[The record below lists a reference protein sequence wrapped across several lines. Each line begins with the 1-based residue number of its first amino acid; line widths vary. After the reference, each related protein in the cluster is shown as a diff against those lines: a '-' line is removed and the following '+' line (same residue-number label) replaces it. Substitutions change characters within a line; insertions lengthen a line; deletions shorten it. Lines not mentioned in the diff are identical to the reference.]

1 MVVKKN
7 PHYGVDLRQHTTG
20 AVLKLQEVLFVTNQ
34 CSDYTVVIYK
44 LVFCML
50 FQWNSSMLDAVLNL
64 RITSH
69 LKSSLDWSDRGL
81 FKYVTCLVAI
91 FSIFYFHKIKT
102 GPKDFSIPA

>member
-1 MVVKKN
+1 
-7 PHYGVDLRQHTTG
+7 
-20 AVLKLQEVLFVTNQ
+20 
-34 CSDYTVVIYK
+34 
-44 LVFCML
+44 ML

-91 FSIFYFHKIKT
+91 ISIFYFQKIKLSQWIF
-102 GPKDFSIPA
+102 PYRHEKKYENFS

>member
-1 MVVKKN
+1 
-7 PHYGVDLRQHTTG
+7 
-20 AVLKLQEVLFVTNQ
+20 
-34 CSDYTVVIYK
+34 
-44 LVFCML
+44 ML

-91 FSIFYFHKIKT
+91 ISIFYFHKIKT
-102 GPKDFSIPA
+102 QVKGFFHSGLRKNMRNFSER